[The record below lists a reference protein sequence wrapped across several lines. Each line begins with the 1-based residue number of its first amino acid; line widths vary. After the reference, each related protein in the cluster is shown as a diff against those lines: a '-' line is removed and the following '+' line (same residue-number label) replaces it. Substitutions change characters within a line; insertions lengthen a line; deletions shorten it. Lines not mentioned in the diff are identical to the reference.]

1 MTRAPVSVVIPTY
14 NRRHI
19 VPDAIDSALRQ
30 TLPPSQ
36 IIVIDDGSKDDTAEG
51 LRGYGD
57 RITYFRQTN
66 AGLPAARN
74 RGISLAR
81 EPYVA
86 FLDDD
91 DVWHPRKLELQMA
104 CFEREDDLGMVG
116 AEQFDWPALRFPE
129 VRGSAAES
137 FYAVKWEQLVVRA
150 LIPISSV
157 VVRRD
162 VLDRAGV
169 FDVSMKSSE
178 DREWFLRVAEV
189 ARIGMLNV
197 PLSGYRDTPGS
208 MCKNPEGREEA
219 LREILRRLDER
230 GAWRGRW
237 LLRRKSYSFVC
248 RGCSDAYSR
257 AGDPKAAVV
266 RILKSLA
273 WYPLPYTG
281 GDARMPFERV
291 RRLAV
296 NVLRM
301 MGLKRSDQESS
312 ARAIPISDALNA
324 LRRGSSQSS
333 ALATSSEP
341 AATH

>member
-1 MTRAPVSVVIPTY
+1 MSRAPVSVVIPTY

-19 VPDAIDSALRQ
+19 VPDAIDSALAQ

-36 IIVIDDGSKDDTAEG
+36 VIVVDDGGKDDTSTA
-51 LRGYGD
+51 LRRYGE
-57 RITYFRQTN
+57 RVTVYRQAN

-74 RGISLAR
+74 RGISLATQ
-81 EPYVA
+81 PYVA

-91 DVWHPRKLELQMA
+91 DVWHPRKLELQMRG
-104 CFEREDDLGMVG
+104 FGRQDGLGMLG

-129 VRGSAAES
+129 VRGNADES
-137 FYAVKWEQLVVRA
+137 FYPVSWEQLVVRA

-157 VVRRD
+157 VVRRE
-162 VLDRAGV
+162 VLERAGG

-189 ARIGMLNV
+189 TRVGMLDV

-208 MCKNPEGREEA
+208 MCKNPAGREEA

-248 RGCSDAYSR
+248 RGCSDAYAR
-257 AGDPKAAVV
+257 AGDHRAALV
-266 RILKSLA
+266 RILKSMA

-281 GDARMPFERV
+281 GDARIPCERV

-296 NVLRM
+296 NVLRIL
-301 MGLKRSDQESS
+301 GLKRPDHEVS
-312 ARAIPISDALNA
+312 AGPLPISDALNA
-324 LRRGSSQSS
+324 LRCGSSQPA
-333 ALATSSEP
+333 ALTGASEP
-341 AATH
+341 ATSH